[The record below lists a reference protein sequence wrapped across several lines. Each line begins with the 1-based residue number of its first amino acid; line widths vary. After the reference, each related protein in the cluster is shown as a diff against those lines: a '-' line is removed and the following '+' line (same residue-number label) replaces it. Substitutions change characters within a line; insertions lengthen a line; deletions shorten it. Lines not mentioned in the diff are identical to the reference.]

1 MKTPNLPLSNLET
14 HFDKPDPEM
23 ETELARRMSK
33 ICIHAAGRIL
43 DDARCYAPFEY
54 RQAYTA
60 IVGGLNTIEQHLTDL
75 ALNPTE

>member
-1 MKTPNLPLSNLET
+1 
-14 HFDKPDPEM
+14 
-23 ETELARRMSK
+23 LACRMAK

-43 DDARCYAPFEY
+43 DDARCYPPFEY

-75 ALNPTE
+75 APKA